1 MRFPLAFDATTTR
14 EDFVRLLRLA
24 TGMEEFRAND
34 DTFGGP
40 GWRIRLTPLA
50 PLEIGIVKLERHHVE
65 IGFDGL
71 TADEQDR
78 FMRRFTL
85 CFQRGGG

>member
-1 MRFPLAFDATTTR
+1 MRFPLVSEATITR
-14 EDFVRLLRLA
+14 DDFVRLLRLA
-24 TGMEEFRAND
+24 NGAAGFKEIDGVFR
-34 DTFGGP
+34 GP

-50 PLEIGIVKLERHHVE
+50 PLEIGAVRLERHRVE
-65 IGFDGL
+65 IEFEGL
-71 TADEQDR
+71 MAAERDD